1 MKRFSMTMVALT
13 LAGSAVACGTAGSGG
28 RGGEGSGQAG
38 ADGSGGTTGAVG
50 ADGQPVEDGDFTKRK
65 IADVKAPVY
74 LDEIDRTA
82 QDAFRDGVKQV
93 SAEAPDYKKALGHFK
108 AAADQDPKFLEAF
121 FNWGMVLERTG
132 RPDEAL
138 TIYQKALEKN
148 PGEASA
154 QAYIAKIY
162 LSKAREAQHKGKEA
176 EQKDWLAKAKVLLD
190 GLLAKEADN
199 VAVNNAMALYYLFL
213 EDLDTA
219 ERYVKEVLYVQPSNV
234 TGLNTRGLINLK
246 RGKYLIARWIFE
258 NKVLKEDPTST
269 EALTNLGYTYIKLDQ
284 RPLAMRFFTRA
295 LEADPENM
303 AVRMNIAAML
313 LEHLDYATALEHY
326 EKVLDAQPTNV
337 EAKIGRCDAI
347 FGLGGAA
354 TDKKAQY
361 DTAIQCYFAY
371 AKEVP
376 ARADLYKRI
385 AETYQNKMQDYDKAV
400 EYYELYGK
408 HAKLTPEEADKNG
421 QIVKTLKDI
430 IASGGLKEAP
440 EEPLPDGT
448 LPEGGIAPEGG
459 VAPEGG
465 AAPDPAATPEG

>member
-1 MKRFSMTMVALT
+1 MRRFNIIMVALS
-13 LAGSAVACGTAGSGG
+13 LGVSAGACGSTGTNTRSGG
-28 RGGEGSGQAG
+28 GAQGGDEVAGDVGNGGGGEGGDARRTLK
-38 ADGSGGTTGAVG
+38 D
-50 ADGQPVEDGDFTKRK
+50 DDFTERK
-65 IADVKAPVY
+65 IEDVKAPVY
-74 LDEIDRTA
+74 LEEINRDA
-82 QDAFRDGVKQV
+82 QDAFRDGVKLV
-93 SAEAPDYKKALGHFK
+93 SSETPDYGKALAKFK
-108 AAADQDPKFLEAF
+108 DASDKDPKFLEAF

-138 TIYQKALEKN
+138 KVYQKALEKN

-162 LSKAREAQHKGKEA
+162 LSKAREAHYKGREA
-176 EQKDWLAKAKVLLD
+176 EKKEWLAKAKTLLD
-190 GLLAKEADN
+190 DLLAKEGEN

-213 EDLDTA
+213 DDLDTA
-219 ERYVKEVLYVQPSNV
+219 ERYVKEVLYIQPSNV

-284 RPLAMRFFTRA
+284 RPLAMRFFVRA
-295 LEADPENM
+295 LEADPDNM
-303 AVRMNIAAML
+303 AVRMNIASML
-313 LEHLDYATALEHY
+313 LEHLDYKTALEHY

-347 FGLGGAA
+347 YGLGGQA

-361 DTAIQCYFAY
+361 ESAIQCYLGY
-371 AKEVP
+371 LKEVP
-376 ARADLYKRI
+376 ERGDLYKRI

-400 EYYELYGK
+400 EYYEVYGQR
-408 HAKLTPEEADKNG
+408 AKLTPEEADKNAK
-421 QIVKTLKDI
+421 IVKTLKDI

-440 EEPLPDGT
+440 MEEPMPDGT
-448 LPEGGIAPEGG
+448 APDGTTPDG
-459 VAPEGG
+459 MVPEGG
-465 AAPDPAATPEG
+465 APEGME